1 MKSFI
6 LLLTLLSL
14 SAFAEDE
21 FNVYVHTFDK
31 DMDTTSLNEK
41 EIKKTEGS
49 GKLKDQTRE
58 LPSPATMNG
67 IFQEAGLDKESIKN
81 MDRKQL
87 RSMISYLDGMTK
99 QSIIKKDPKFAGN
112 VKSLKKIKNALENY
126 LFQMNPNCMD
136 FLEWHEADPW
146 SKPQAHCPI

>member
-67 IFQEAGLDKESIKN
+67 IFQEAGLDKEVAQMDQVERDLFFLKVWKRPLTFVLPRYPHIKES
-81 MDRKQL
+81 KL
-87 RSMISYLDGMTK
+87 
-99 QSIIKKDPKFAGN
+99 IK
-112 VKSLKKIKNALENY
+112 LKKVIEERVK
-126 LFQMNPNCMD
+126 
-136 FLEWHEADPW
+136 
-146 SKPQAHCPI
+146 